1 MKRLD
6 GRVAVVTGA
15 AGGIGR
21 ATSIAL
27 AREGCDL
34 AISDVNMNGLEETAD
49 AIRALGRRVCTHE
62 VDVADKQRMLQ
73 YVDEVMEEFGG
84 VNILVNNAG
93 VTVTAHFEDHT
104 IEEFEWLFGINV
116 WGVVYGCKFFL
127 PHLLAADEAHIVN
140 ISSVFGIVG
149 VPAQSSYCASKFA
162 VRGFTES
169 LCAELAAKGVGV
181 TSVHPGSIST
191 NIAKS
196 ARGADQEAKDIG
208 VKLVGKGVPPAHAAD
223 RIVGAIKRKKL
234 RVLIAKEAHA
244 GDWLKRVAP
253 TAVQKIIAAG
263 FGRMRK

>member
-1 MKRLD
+1 MKQLN

-27 AREGCDL
+27 AREGCKL
-34 AISDVNMNGLEETAD
+34 AISDVNLEGLEETAE
-49 AIRALGRRVCTHE
+49 AIRGAGGKVCTHE
-62 VDVADKQRMLQ
+62 VDVADKQRMLR
-73 YVDEVMEEFGG
+73 YVDQVMDEFGG
-84 VNILVNNAG
+84 VNVLVNNAG
-93 VTVTAHFEDHT
+93 VTVTARFEEHT

-149 VPAQSSYCASKFA
+149 VPTQTSYCASKFA

-169 LCAELAAKGVGV
+169 LCAELAPQGVGV
-181 TSVHPGSIST
+181 TSVHPGGVAT

-196 ARGADQEAKDIG
+196 ARGADQDAKELG
-208 VKLVGKGVPPAHAAD
+208 VKLVGRGVPPTHAAD
-223 RIVGAIKRKKL
+223 KIIGAIKGNKM
-234 RVLIAKEAHA
+234 RVLIANEAYA
-244 GDWLKRVAP
+244 ADWLKRVAP
-253 TAVQKIIAAG
+253 SAVQKVIAAQ
-263 FGRMRK
+263 FGRMSK